1 MSNND
6 KKETPEN
13 KKEQALPTETTKA
26 EGGEAKQTE
35 TLFEFPCR
43 FPIKIMANPQKEV
56 AEFVLNTLEK
66 YIENPEKIEFTTRES
81 KTGKYLSITAIFE
94 ATSKE
99 QLDNIYQALSGHPEI
114 HMVL

>member
-1 MSNND
+1 MSNKENKND
-6 KKETPEN
+6 KD
-13 KKEQALPTETTKA
+13 LPTETVKPQDSETK
-26 EGGEAKQTE
+26 QPE

-56 AEFVLNTLEK
+56 TEFVLNTLEK
-66 YIENPEKIEFTTRES
+66 YIANPETIEFTTRES
-81 KTGKYLSITAIFE
+81 KTGKYVSITAIFE